1 VAVDAETPL
10 VRASKKM
17 VAFVA
22 AQKAIEVLP
31 AAEDTGAPTWEEE
44 DDENDEEVNEENP
57 DLSWIDLPWTEM
69 EGGRECCQR
78 SLDEVRRTW

>member
-1 VAVDAETPL
+1 MAVDAETPL

-44 DDENDEEVNEENP
+44 DDEKK
-57 DLSWIDLPWTEM
+57 
-69 EGGRECCQR
+69 
-78 SLDEVRRTW
+78 

>member
-1 VAVDAETPL
+1 MALDAEAPL

-31 AAEDTGAPTWEEE
+31 AAEDPGAPTWEEE
-44 DDENDEEVNEENP
+44 DHENDEEVNEENP
-57 DLSWIDLPWTEM
+57 DLSWIDLPWTEN
-69 EGGRECCQR
+69 GGREGCCQR